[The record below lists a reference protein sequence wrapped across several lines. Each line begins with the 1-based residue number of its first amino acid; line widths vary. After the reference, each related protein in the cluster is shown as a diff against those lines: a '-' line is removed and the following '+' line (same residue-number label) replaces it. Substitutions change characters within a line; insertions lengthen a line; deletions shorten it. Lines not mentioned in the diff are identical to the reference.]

1 MREVVVG
8 AGRAI
13 GSWCGGVCGRDVMV
27 VVNWW
32 VEGSGGGGVCYTLS
46 LTGLRQDGWFGE
58 RSIPPYFNVTLLLI
72 IN

>member
-13 GSWCGGVCGRDVMV
+13 GSWCGGVCGRDVMD

-32 VEGSGGGGVCYTLS
+32 VEGSGGGGVL
-46 LTGLRQDGWFGE
+46 
-58 RSIPPYFNVTLLLI
+58 YFEFNWSETR
-72 IN
+72 

>member
-32 VEGSGGGGVCYTLS
+32 VEGSGGGGVLYFEFNWSETRWMVWGEEYPS
-46 LTGLRQDGWFGE
+46 LL
-58 RSIPPYFNVTLLLI
+58 
-72 IN
+72 